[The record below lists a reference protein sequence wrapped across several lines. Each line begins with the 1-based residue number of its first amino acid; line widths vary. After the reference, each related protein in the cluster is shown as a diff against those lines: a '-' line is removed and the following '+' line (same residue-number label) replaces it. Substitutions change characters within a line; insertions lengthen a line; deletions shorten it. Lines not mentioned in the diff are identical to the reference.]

1 MDTTNSR
8 RVMSFYVGAPS
19 LASSFL
25 FGSDGNSLL
34 DPGVAVEQREH
45 EASHVSSSHCA
56 AWRLTIVVRHKVS
69 LMGQKLLSCKGQKEY
84 NIQIAKNPTICPVT
98 CLKLHDLLISK
109 KLYKAK

>member
-1 MDTTNSR
+1 
-8 RVMSFYVGAPS
+8 MSFYVGAPS

-69 LMGQKLLSCKGQKEY
+69 LMGQKLLSCGRKVLEARWTHHSPVDVLRLLQK
-84 NIQIAKNPTICPVT
+84 
-98 CLKLHDLLISK
+98 LLHLIHVAEDTSD
-109 KLYKAK
+109 